1 MRSRKLLVF
10 LSAGLMIGTFVT
22 LVPAKKPR
30 SIASGQWGGPHIQM
44 QVANGSATIEYDC
57 ANGSID
63 GPLKL
68 DSRGRFSLS
77 GKHFREHGGPI
88 RMGEEKKGVTARYT
102 GRIDGER
109 MTLTVTLV
117 NSKGPMGTY
126 QLTRGSEGRVF
137 KCR

>member
-1 MRSRKLLVF
+1 MKTGKLLIVV
-10 LSAGLMIGTFVT
+10 AIGL
-22 LVPAKKPR
+22 LVAACATIAAAKKPR
-30 SIASGQWGGPHIQM
+30 TIPNGSWGGPHIQLNV
-44 QVANGSATIEYDC
+44 QDGTATIEYDC

-88 RMGEEKKGVTARYT
+88 RIGEENKPVAARYT
-102 GRIDGER
+102 GRIDGNR

-117 NSKGPMGTY
+117 NSKAALATY
-126 QLTRGSEGRVF
+126 QLTKGSEGRVF